1 MEIAKLID
9 HTNLRAD
16 ATEEDIIK
24 LCKEAKQYE
33 FRSVC
38 INPRWAKTAKDQLK
52 GTNIKVVVVI
62 DWPNGASPNEV
73 RLFQAEKAK
82 KDGTDEIDPVL
93 DIGNFKMGNH
103 DLVLSE
109 LSKLAKILPTK
120 LIIETGYLTD
130 EEIKKAAALVK
141 DSGCYCVKTSTGQ
154 EPKVGIDMKVEHIKL
169 MREAVGPDFPI
180 KAAGGIKSLGDAKRA
195 VEAGANII
203 GTSSGLKIIGIAQEG
218 GDY

>member
-16 ATEEDIIK
+16 VTEEGIIK

-38 INPRWAKTAKDQLK
+38 VNSRWAKFAKAQLR
-52 GTNIKVVVVI
+52 GTNVKVVLVI
-62 DWPNGASPNEV
+62 DWPNGASPSEV
-73 RLFQAEKAK
+73 RLFQAERAK
-82 KDGTDEIDPVL
+82 KDGADEIDPVL

-103 DLVLSE
+103 NLVLSE
-109 LSKLAKILPTK
+109 LSKLAKVLPTK

-130 EEIKKAAALVK
+130 EEIKKAAVLVK
-141 DSGCYCVKTSTGQ
+141 EAGCYCVKTSTGQ
-154 EPKVGIDMKVEHIKL
+154 EPTVDIDTKIGHIKL
-169 MREAVGPDFPI
+169 MREAVGPDFLI
-180 KAAGGIKSLGDAKRA
+180 KAAGGIKTMGDAKRV